1 MDKLDK
7 AVRRLTDDW
16 PSNPFW
22 IYTTPDRGSRV
33 YRAMR
38 TDVCPEHFRD
48 IHGQPI
54 KQLYS
59 IDGTVVAV
67 DQDYGIKEKTEWQK

>member
-1 MDKLDK
+1 MDKLDR
-7 AVRRLTDDW
+7 AVKRLTDDW
-16 PSNPFW
+16 PSKPFW
-22 IYTTPDRGSRV
+22 IYTSPDGGNRV

-38 TDVCPEHFRD
+38 TDVCPEHFKD
-48 IHGQPI
+48 IHGHPI

-67 DQDYGIKEKTEWQK
+67 DQDYGTQEKTQ

>member
-1 MDKLDK
+1 MDKLDR
-7 AVRRLTDDW
+7 AVKRLTDDW
-16 PSNPFW
+16 PSKPFW
-22 IYTTPDRGSRV
+22 IYTSPDGGNRV

-38 TDVCPEHFRD
+38 TDVCPEHFKD
-48 IHGQPI
+48 IKGQPI

-67 DQDYGIKEKTEWQK
+67 DQDYGIQEITHD

>member
-54 KQLYS
+54 RQLYS

>member
-22 IYTTPDRGSRV
+22 IYTTPDRGNRV

-54 KQLYS
+54 RQLYS

-67 DQDYGIKEKTEWQK
+67 DQDYGIKEKT

>member
-54 KQLYS
+54 RQLYS

-67 DQDYGIKEKTEWQK
+67 DQDYGIKEKTE